1 MQNATHAHRPSA
13 GETRDSQRRGDGR
26 LYVQQVRAFRV
37 HASVFAG
44 SVVIIFLVNLAVN
57 VGTDIAD
64 EWWAWWSGLALLGWG
79 LGVTIH
85 GLVVRMSRSR
95 TFG

>member
-1 MQNATHAHRPSA
+1 MPNATHAHPSSA
-13 GETRDSQRRGDGR
+13 DGTRDNQRGGNGR

-37 HASVFAG
+37 HASLFAG
-44 SVVIIFLVNLAVN
+44 STVIIFLVNLAVN
-57 VGTDIAD
+57 LGADIAG

>member
-1 MQNATHAHRPSA
+1 
-13 GETRDSQRRGDGR
+13 
-26 LYVQQVRAFRV
+26 
-37 HASVFAG
+37 VFAG
-44 SVVIIFLVNLAVN
+44 STVIIFLVNLAVN
-57 VGTDIAD
+57 LSADIAG

-85 GLVVRMSRSR
+85 GLVVRISRFR